1 MALEQTRDD
10 SSHYEVSLTAGQAF
24 IAFVLLLFSL
34 AASFAFGVI
43 IGKERNSEPMIA
55 RGDSAVV
62 SPARRTADSSG
73 IVERGEQQEP
83 PLRIIEEAPPASAAA
98 APAREPQS
106 VTAPVTSTA
115 GSALPAIAAT
125 QPEAATQQPA
135 AGDGPWYAQLLSTSD
150 AKSAESLAARLIDNG
165 YTSAYVQRNAGEQG
179 NVFRVRV
186 RFPDERAARAAATP
200 LKEYSKGEI
209 WVTRQ

>member
-43 IGKERNSEPMIA
+43 IGKERNSEPLIA

-62 SPARRTADSSG
+62 SPARRTADSPR
-73 IVERGEQQEP
+73 IVELDEQKEP
-83 PLRIIEEAPPASAAA
+83 PLRIIEEVPPAIAS
-98 APAREPQS
+98 APAESQTIQ
-106 VTAPVTSTA
+106 TAPVTRA
-115 GSALPAIAAT
+115 
-125 QPEAATQQPA
+125 PEAAAPVEAAPQSEPATQQPA

-150 AKSAESLAARLIDNG
+150 AKSAEALAARLIDNG
-165 YTSAYVQRNAGEQG
+165 YTSAYVQRNAGEKG
-179 NVFRVRV
+179 NIFRVRV
-186 RFPDERAARAAATP
+186 RFADERAARAAATP

>member
-43 IGKERNSEPMIA
+43 IGREQNGEPLIA
-55 RGDSAVV
+55 RTEKPAVV
-62 SPARRTADSSG
+62 AQGKASRETPQ
-73 IVERGEQQEP
+73 IVELGVGNEP
-83 PLRIIEEAPPASAAA
+83 AARIIEEEPPVVKPKAAVPAAEPVRTTAVEPSSADSEPPSAT
-98 APAREPQS
+98 APAPRE
-106 VTAPVTSTA
+106 ST
-115 GSALPAIAAT
+115 GS
-125 QPEAATQQPA
+125 E
-135 AGDGPWYAQLLSTSD
+135 GPWYAQLLSTSD
-150 AKSAESLAARLIDNG
+150 VKSAEALAARLIDNG

-186 RFPDERAARAAATP
+186 RFPDEVAARAAATP
-200 LKEYSKGEI
+200 LKAFSKGDV
-209 WVTRQ
+209 WVTRR

>member
-43 IGKERNSEPMIA
+43 IGKERNSGPLIA
-55 RGDSAVV
+55 RRETPVIVEGRSRGDS
-62 SPARRTADSSG
+62 PK
-73 IVERGEQQEP
+73 IVELGVGDAP
-83 PLRIIEEAPPASAAA
+83 AARIIEEQPAPVEPEAQETMPVNSAAVIAAA
-98 APAREPQS
+98 AGAESP
-106 VTAPVTSTA
+106 TTTTA
-115 GSALPAIAAT
+115 GSQSA
-125 QPEAATQQPA
+125 E
-135 AGDGPWYAQLLSTSD
+135 GPWYAQLLSTSD
-150 AKSAESLAARLIDNG
+150 VKSAEALAARLIDNG

-186 RFPDERAARAAATP
+186 RFPDEGAARAAAMP
-200 LKEYSKGEI
+200 LKAFSKGDV